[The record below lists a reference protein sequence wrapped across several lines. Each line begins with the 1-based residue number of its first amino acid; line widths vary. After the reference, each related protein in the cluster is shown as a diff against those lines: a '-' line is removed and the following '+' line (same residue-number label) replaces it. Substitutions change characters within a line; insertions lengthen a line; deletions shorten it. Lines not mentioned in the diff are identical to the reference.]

1 MEIVLIA
8 LLVIGI
14 IAFIAYPLF
23 RPARGKLAASENALD
38 ALIAQR
44 DATYDA
50 LRDLDFDFQLG
61 KLSKVDYDALRDKY
75 KARAAYILQQIDTLT
90 GMRVGTNGKD
100 AEAQIEEQ
108 VAQLRRA
115 KTTAAKEETLPRTPD
130 AVEAEIARVRALRKA
145 GGGFCTQCGTPYQ
158 GGDKFCAKCGN
169 PIAKSPSN

>member
-1 MEIVLIA
+1 MEIVLVA

-23 RPARGKLAASENALD
+23 NSPRGKFTESENEWD
-38 ALIAQR
+38 ALMAQR

-75 KARAAYILQQIDTLT
+75 KARAAYILQQIDALT
-90 GMRVGTNGKD
+90 GTRVGTNGKD
-100 AEAQIEEQ
+100 AEAQIEAQ

-115 KTTAAKEETLPRTPD
+115 KTTTAHAETLAHTPD
-130 AVEAEIARVRALRKA
+130 AVEDEIARVRALRKA
-145 GGGFCTQCGTPYQ
+145 GGGFCLQCGTPYQ
-158 GGDKFCAKCGN
+158 AGDKFCAKCGN
-169 PIAKSPSN
+169 KL

>member
-1 MEIVLIA
+1 MELVLVA

-23 RPARGKLAASENALD
+23 NLPRGKFTESENEWD

-44 DATYDA
+44 DATYEA

-75 KARAAYILQQIDTLT
+75 KTRAAYILQQIDALA
-90 GMRVGTNGKD
+90 GANAGSNGKD
-100 AEAQIEEQ
+100 AEVQIEAQ

-115 KTTAAKEETLPRTPD
+115 KATTTKEETQPRAPD
-130 AVEAEIARVRALRKA
+130 VVETEIARVRALRKA
-145 GGGFCTQCGTPYQ
+145 GGGFCPQCGTPYQ
-158 GGDKFCAKCGN
+158 AGVKFCAKCRN
-169 PIAKSPSN
+169 KL